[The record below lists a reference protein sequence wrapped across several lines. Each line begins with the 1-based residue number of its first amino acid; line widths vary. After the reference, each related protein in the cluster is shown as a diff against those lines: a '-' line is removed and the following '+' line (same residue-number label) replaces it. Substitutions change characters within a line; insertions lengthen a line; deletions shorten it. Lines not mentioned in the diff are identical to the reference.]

1 MKEFDIL
8 TIGDLNVDIILNKIE
23 SAPIVGKEIL
33 CEEMETTIG
42 GSATNFA
49 YNASSLGS
57 KVTFLGMLGNDT
69 NGQWH
74 SAMMKRGQWLLIRE
88 QWLICRCKMFLIT
101 IWQ

>member
-1 MKEFDIL
+1 M

-23 SAPIVGKEIL
+23 SAPVVGKEIL

-57 KVTFLGMLGNDT
+57 KIAFLGMLGNDT
-69 NGQWH
+69 NGHYIIDMFQANGINTDH
-74 SAMMKRGQWLLIRE
+74 IIQSNGYLSRSNGSHVYR
-88 QWLICRCKMFLIT
+88 RCS
-101 IWQ
+101 